1 MPSSTLMEQSRAI
14 PVSPEDAFAKTL
26 PMPLPLIFRR
36 WFGPIGPVK
45 SVHPTGDWGTV
56 GQTRTVTQVGGGSM
70 REELTLVD
78 APRAFAYTLSDITG
92 PLAPLVVKVE
102 GEWLFAPAGTGT
114 DVTWRWLVYPK
125 SDLTGRALPVFAR
138 AWRGYAR
145 QALEEL
151 SHQLL
156 S

>member
-1 MPSSTLMEQSRAI
+1 MPQPTLMEQSRAI

-26 PMPLPLIFRR
+26 TLPLPLIFRR

-45 SVHPTGDWGTV
+45 SVHPTATWGTV

-70 REELTLVD
+70 LEELTLVE
-78 APRAFAYTLSDITG
+78 APREFAYTLTDFTG
-92 PLAPLVVKVE
+92 PLAPLVAKVE

-114 DVTWRWLVYPK
+114 EVTWRWLVHPK
-125 SDLTGRALPVFAR
+125 SDVSARALPVFAR

-145 QALEEL
+145 QGLEEL
-151 SHQLL
+151 SRQLL

>member
-1 MPSSTLMEQSRAI
+1 MSKPTLMEQSRAI
-14 PVSPEDAFAKTL
+14 PVSPEEAFAKTL

-36 WFGPIGPVK
+36 WYGPIGPVK
-45 SVHPTGDWGTV
+45 SVNPTTLWGTV
-56 GQTRTVTQVGGGSM
+56 GQTRTVSQVGGGSL

-78 APRAFAYTLSDITG
+78 PPRAFAYTLSDVTG
-92 PLAPLVVKVE
+92 PLAPLVSKIE
-102 GEWLFAPAGTGT
+102 GEWLFAPVGTGT
-114 DVTWRWLVYPK
+114 EVTWRWLVYPK
-125 SDLTGRALPVFAR
+125 SDLGARGLPVFAR

-151 SHQLL
+151 SRQLL